1 MRTIGRLLRRVRASE
16 SASPLADPELAAEK
30 SITVTSPSFGDG
42 ESIPRLH
49 AGPGVGENVSPGLH
63 WSEVPVEAR
72 HFVVLMDD
80 VDVPLPKPLIHT
92 VALIEPDRT
101 SLGEGELVRGT
112 AGVRIIA
119 TRLSRDGYSGPRPI
133 PGHGPHRYRFHVL
146 RWPPRARRCDVGQG
160 IHAGD
165 RGAGHRTRHTDGH
178 LRALNP
184 PMALR

>member
-16 SASPLADPELAAEK
+16 SASPLADPEVAAEK

-63 WSEVPVEAR
+63 WGKVPAEVR
-72 HFVVLMDD
+72 RLVVLMDD
-80 VDVPLPKPLIHT
+80 DVPLPKPLIHT

-101 SLGEGELVRGT
+101 NLGEGELVRRT

-146 RWPPRARRCDVGQG
+146 SVGRRVPDDVTSGTALMQA
-160 IHAGD
+160 I
-165 RGAGHRTRHTDGH
+165 AGHVIARGTLTGTYER
-178 LRALNP
+178 
-184 PMALR
+184 